1 MRVHRRRAGL
11 TQQQLSR
18 RAGVSVRA
26 VRDIE
31 QGRVRHPRS
40 ESARRLAAAVGLA
53 GGEAATA
60 AARAEGTPAAPSM
73 DGGSGADGRLSVGVL
88 GPLTVHHGSRT
99 VTGPLMQR
107 SLLGLLA
114 LQPGQPVGFDEII
127 DTLWGEDPPP
137 TCRNLVR
144 SYVARLRALLRP
156 ARAGSASAQVLVSA
170 GRSGGYVFTVGDGE
184 LDLLRFDALT
194 AQAHKVRDTDPRAAL
209 ELLTQAL
216 GCWRGAALADLPR
229 VRQHPAATAVTQ
241 RRVAA
246 ALEFADLALRL
257 GAHRQAAERLRALV
271 AVEPLHE
278 GLHARLM
285 LALAGSGE
293 QAAALEL
300 FTRFR
305 DLLVRELGVEP
316 GAELRD
322 AQARVLQGDL
332 APIRPPDRTTASG
345 TTAASTATAS
355 TAAAGTAAASVNG
368 QWRPAQLPADVLGFT
383 GRAELLERLDA
394 LLEAG
399 EGDDAGTT
407 LVLTAIAGAAG
418 VGKTALATH
427 WAHRVA
433 VLFPDGQLYINL
445 QGYAQHPPLSSLQAL
460 GGLLRAF
467 GVAPEQIPTET
478 EQAAALYR
486 SLLADKRVLV
496 VLDNTRDA
504 EQVRPLLPGS
514 PGCVVVITSRDRL
527 TGLVATHG
535 AHCVTLDLFS
545 PEEAVALLVRL
556 LGAERVAAEP
566 AAAHELA
573 RLCGF
578 LPLALR
584 IAAANLTSRPEK
596 SIAAYLAELRAG
608 DRLGGLAVAG
618 DPQAAVRIAFD
629 HSYDRLPPE
638 SRRLFR
644 LLGLVPGPQVSVPG
658 AAALAGVAVEVAGRL
673 LDELA
678 DAHLVEPRGHGR
690 YGLHDL
696 LGLYARRRA
705 QQHDGQAHC
714 EAALE
719 RLLDWYLH
727 SIDAAAE
734 LLYPEEV
741 RLPPLPSAAG
751 TSSPTAFIDHSQA
764 AAWLEVELANLVAA
778 TQYAADHGP
787 HPAAW
792 RLADALR
799 GYFWQRR
806 PMVEWLLVAQAGL
819 DAATVAGDV
828 RAQALSHLSLGQA
841 NRAAS
846 RSQPA
851 RRHIATAL
859 TLARQAGW
867 TDGQAAALFCQANV
881 AMMAGDLHQS
891 ADDLAQAVELY
902 RRSGWLGGE
911 AECLFDLGLT
921 ERVLGRL
928 HEAAQH
934 QTQALALYRR
944 LDSHIG
950 VTSTLG
956 ALGEIDHDLGRL
968 ETARRRLTSAMRLY
982 QELGLRFGHGYF
994 LRCLAALDRDAGR
1007 TKEALAQAQDALRLA
1022 GEIGD
1027 RFTEARVRIVLA
1039 GIHLRLGSA
1048 QDAGD
1053 HYRQALMLA
1062 QQIPSPVFEADA
1074 QLGLADVCLTL
1085 DQPHQALQRA
1095 HRALGSA
1102 AMADMRILEGHAHT
1116 TLATAYD
1123 RLGRHHQALMHAR
1136 QALKLHRQTGHRLGV
1151 ARALQVLGCVLRD
1164 AGAPERAARCWQE
1177 ALELF
1182 TDIGSPG
1189 ADEVRALLADLT
1201 GVDHTHPRAA
1211 LSQR

>member
-1 MRVHRRRAGL
+1 M
-11 TQQQLSR
+11 
-18 RAGVSVRA
+18 RA

-53 GGEAATA
+53 WGEAAT
-60 AARAEGTPAAPSM
+60 RAEEAPAVPGGLSVD
-73 DGGSGADGRLSVGVL
+73 DGSAADGRLSVEVL
-88 GPLTVHHGSRT
+88 GPLAIRHGSRT

-114 LQPGQPVGFDEII
+114 LQPGQLVGVDEII

-156 ARAGSASAQVLVSA
+156 ARAGVAPAQVLVSA
-170 GRSGGYVFTVGDGE
+170 GGSGGYVFTVGHGE

-194 AQAHKVRDTDPRAAL
+194 AQAHQVRDTDPRAAL
-209 ELLTQAL
+209 DLLAQAL
-216 GCWRGAALADLPR
+216 GCWRGAVLADLPR
-229 VRQHPAATAVTQ
+229 MRQHPAATAVTQ

-246 ALEFADLALRL
+246 ALEFADLALGL

-305 DLLVRELGVEP
+305 GLLVRELGVEP

-332 APIRPPDRTTASG
+332 PRIRPPDRTTASG
-345 TTAASTATAS
+345 TTAASMATAD
-355 TAAAGTAAASVNG
+355 TAASGSGVAAPGMTAASVNG
-368 QWRPAQLPADVLGFT
+368 RWRPAQLPADVLGFT

-399 EGDDAGTT
+399 ESDDAGTT

-433 VLFPDGQLYINL
+433 ALFPDGQLYINL
-445 QGYAQHPPLSSLQAL
+445 QGYAQSPPLSSLQAL

-486 SLLADKRVLV
+486 SLLAGKRVLV

-535 AHCVTLDLFS
+535 AHCVTLDLFT
-545 PEEAVALLVRL
+545 PEEAVALLGRL

-596 SIAAYLAELRAG
+596 SIAAYLAELEAG

-629 HSYDRLPPE
+629 HSYDRLPPA

-696 LGLYARRRA
+696 LGLYACRRA
-705 QQHDGQAHC
+705 QQHDGQAQC

-719 RLLDWYLH
+719 RLLNWYLH

-741 RLPPLPSAAG
+741 RLPPLPSAAA

-778 TQYAADHGP
+778 TRYAADHGP

-828 RAQALSHLSLGQA
+828 RAQALGHLSLGQA

-851 RRHIATAL
+851 RRHITTAL

-891 ADDLAQAVELY
+891 ADNLAQAVKLY
-902 RRSGWLGGE
+902 RQSGWLGGE

-921 ERVLGRL
+921 ERILGRL

-934 QTQALALYRR
+934 HTRALALYRR

-968 ETARRRLTSAMRLY
+968 ETARRRLTGAMRLY

-1022 GEIGD
+1022 GEIRD
-1027 RFTEARVRIVLA
+1027 RFSEARVRIVLA

-1053 HYRQALMLA
+1053 HYRQALELA

-1074 QLGLADVCLTL
+1074 QLGLADVFLTL

-1095 HRALGSA
+1095 HRALATA
-1102 AMADMRILEGHAHT
+1102 AVADMRILEGHAHT
-1116 TLATAYD
+1116 TLAAAYD
-1123 RLGRHHQALMHAR
+1123 RLGRHHQALTHAR

-1164 AGAPERAARCWQE
+1164 AGAPERAERCWQE

-1189 ADEVRALLADLT
+1189 ADEVRPLLADLT
-1201 GVDHTHPRAA
+1201 GVDHSHPRAA
-1211 LSQR
+1211 LSQH